1 MYCLF
6 HSHAFPLQS
15 CLKWLC
21 KKKYGATVPPKK
33 KSKWYI
39 KMVHQNT
46 LPSNVYYYC
55 GHQNGDPH
63 GTATTSCP
71 AKVP

>member
-1 MYCLF
+1 M
-6 HSHAFPLQS
+6 ALQKKIR
-15 CLKWLC
+15 CHRAA
-21 KKKYGATVPPKK
+21 KKKKK
-33 KSKWYI
+33 KWYI